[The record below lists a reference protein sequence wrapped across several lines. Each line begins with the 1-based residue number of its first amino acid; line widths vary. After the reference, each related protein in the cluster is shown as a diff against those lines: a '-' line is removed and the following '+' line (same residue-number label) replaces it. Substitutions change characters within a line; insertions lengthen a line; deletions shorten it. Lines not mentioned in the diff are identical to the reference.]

1 MFIMTWPVWTML
13 FIGGS
18 VLPTLC
24 DAARDGM
31 NRKYIYLQ
39 IFQLL
44 ALIWIMV
51 LLKFVMRISVRRLI
65 RRRLSVFTN
74 PISSLPSSYRANVV
88 YPIICTSYPS
98 PDSEPSDDIPHSYV
112 DDADLNI
119 AQPVNSFG
127 VQESTSQNSNSELVI
142 IIRESTVQVVV
153 AVGGDRAPMEEDS
166 NGGGPEGEKG
176 IDMHDCLVVETGV
189 HYQCSGTIKSFNAG
203 VEFCDAAPLVFEEG
217 EEDDDGG
224 GDGGDDDNGGV
235 FVATKECTI
244 SEDDLEEVSEEN

>member
-1 MFIMTWPVWTML
+1 
-13 FIGGS
+13 
-18 VLPTLC
+18 
-24 DAARDGM
+24 
-31 NRKYIYLQ
+31 
-39 IFQLL
+39 
-44 ALIWIMV
+44 
-51 LLKFVMRISVRRLI
+51 MRINVRRLI

-74 PISSLPSSYRANVV
+74 PLSSLPLSYRANVV

-98 PDSEPSDDIPHSYV
+98 PDSALEPSDDIPHSYV

-142 IIRESTVQVVV
+142 IIRESIVQEMV
-153 AVGGDRAPMEEDS
+153 AVGGGHAPMEEDS
-166 NGGGPEGEKG
+166 NGGPEGKKG
-176 IDMHDCLVVETGV
+176 IDMHDYLVVETGV
-189 HYQCSGTIKSFNAG
+189 HYECSGTIKSFNAG

-217 EEDDDGG
+217 EEDDD